1 MKLHRNLVFA
11 VVDALGFIFNE
22 GEYADKVVQKVLKY
36 DKRWGARD
44 RGFIAET
51 TYDMVR
57 WKRLYSEIGEIK
69 APYTRPKLFRMFAVW
84 AVLKGIKLPDW
95 KQIEPTPERRIKGK
109 FDELSK
115 IRKYRESVPDWLDL
129 LGEKALGD
137 ALWTKELA
145 ALNEQASVIL
155 RTNTLKTTKDKLRDN
170 LTELGIYTDSI
181 KGHPQAL
188 KLEQRANVFTTEA
201 FDSGWFEVQDASSQ
215 LVAEALDV
223 KPGQRVVDCCAG
235 AGGKTLHLAALMEN
249 KGQLI
254 AMDIYA
260 NKLKELQRRAKRAG
274 AFNIE
279 PRHISSTKVIKKLHE
294 KADRVLIDAPCS
306 GLGVLRRNPDA
317 KWKLQ
322 ESFLEKITQ
331 TQRDILQD
339 YSKMVKDGGKMVYA
353 TCSILPQENSQ
364 QVAHF
369 LKSEAG
375 ANFTLTREQKVYA
388 SKSGFDGF
396 YIALLEKKVTTTQ
409 ENTPKAKA
417 VQLEA
422 KTTETG
428 TEVATVAVKKK
439 TTKPKAAKA
448 EATKATPEKAASKTP
463 KAKTAETETEVAAV
477 GVKKTTTNPKAAKAE
492 ATKAAPEKAA
502 SKTPKA
508 KTTTKAASKTAED
521 KTPKAKTTTKAA
533 SKTPKA
539 KTTTKAA
546 SKTPKAKTTAKAS
559 PKTAVKTTTKAA
571 PKTAAKTTK
580 SKVSEEV
587 VKKPVTKVKKVTKE

>member
-279 PRHISSTKVIKKLHE
+279 PRHISGTKVIKKLHE

-339 YSKMVKDGGKMVYA
+339 YSKMAKDGGKMVYA

-428 TEVATVAVKKK
+428 TEVATVAVKKT
-439 TTKPKAAKA
+439 TTK
-448 EATKATPEKAASKTP
+448 
-463 KAKTAETETEVAAV
+463 
-477 GVKKTTTNPKAAKAE
+477 PKAAKAE

-508 KTTTKAASKTAED
+508 KTTTKAASKT
-521 KTPKAKTTTKAA
+521 
-533 SKTPKA
+533 
-539 KTTTKAA
+539 
-546 SKTPKAKTTAKAS
+546 PKAKTTAKAAA
-559 PKTAVKTTTKAA
+559 KTAVKTTTKAA

-587 VKKPVTKVKKVTKE
+587 VKKPATKVKKVTKE

>member
-422 KTTETG
+422 KTTETR

-439 TTKPKAAKA
+439 TTKSKAAKA
-448 EATKATPEKAASKTP
+448 EATKATPK
-463 KAKTAETETEVAAV
+463 
-477 GVKKTTTNPKAAKAE
+477 KAE
-492 ATKAAPEKAA
+492 AIAL
-502 SKTPKA
+502 
-508 KTTTKAASKTAED
+508 
-521 KTPKAKTTTKAA
+521 
-533 SKTPKA
+533 KA

-546 SKTPKAKTTAKAS
+546 SKTPKAKTTAKAAA
-559 PKTAVKTTTKAA
+559 KTAVKTTTKAA

-587 VKKPVTKVKKVTKE
+587 VKKPATKAKKVTKE